1 MNIQMNV
8 QMNPGARRWLA
19 TLPPSTNQ
27 SPVSQF
33 PIHMNRKARNSFQ
46 EVVQMNVQMNPG
58 VNQMNGLGSKLKS
71 YSYSYVRTYVR
82 V

>member
-1 MNIQMNV
+1 MNV